1 MDQGVGRYPGVTR
14 EEIAPKLSQ
23 VVASVCEVPPWH
35 FAKHPAPQFHV
46 PFPFSFEYAS
56 RSDATPRAGVQ
67 PAREGRSV
75 QRRPN
80 CPHPAPAGLDRG
92 EPLGEPKRSFRPQVC
107 IGPKGR
113 SRKAVQAQAAYSGA
127 RKTRAL
133 SEMQSALSIALPAK
147 ARYSY

>member
-1 MDQGVGRYPGVTR
+1 MTR

-56 RSDATPRAGVQ
+56 RSDATPGLAYSQ
-67 PAREGRSV
+67 PGKAAAFSGGQTVRI
-75 QRRPN
+75 RPQ
-80 CPHPAPAGLDRG
+80 PDWTGAS
-92 EPLGEPKRSFRPQVC
+92 PLGEPKRSFRPQAC

-127 RKTRAL
+127 RNAKPFVGNAGSRKVAFG
-133 SEMQSALSIALPAK
+133 SK
-147 ARYSY
+147 AR

>member
-1 MDQGVGRYPGVTR
+1 MVDQGVGRYPGVTR

-92 EPLGEPKRSFRPQVC
+92 EPLGEPKRSFRPQAC

-127 RKTRAL
+127 RNPEPSVGITGSGKVAFRF
-133 SEMQSALSIALPAK
+133 E
-147 ARYSY
+147 AR